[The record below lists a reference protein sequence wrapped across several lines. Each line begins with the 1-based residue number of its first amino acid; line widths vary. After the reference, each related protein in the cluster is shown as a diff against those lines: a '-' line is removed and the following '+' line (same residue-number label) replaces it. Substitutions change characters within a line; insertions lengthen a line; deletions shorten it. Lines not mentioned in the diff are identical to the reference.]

1 MRMTLSAKNM
11 RQVSATEAPGR
22 RPTPVPRLVTREDE
36 DCSTAA
42 SSMAESCD
50 EPSTPALAASYRV
63 LPGVAG
69 AGIVGEV
76 RRCVHLPTAEECAV
90 KTIVRRRVRRTEW
103 RRLDREVAFLREVDH
118 PNIVAVRDVY
128 EDADEVHI
136 VTELCRGGELFDRI
150 NERYMWS
157 RNERRLGREVPACF
171 REQDAAR
178 LLRSLLGAVAYLH
191 DRDIVHRDIKPENVL
206 FVDAAGGDAGAIK
219 LIDFGLAVRHPPG
232 ERPLGSVVGTA
243 YYMAPEVL
251 AGSYGRACDLWSV
264 GVVAYTL
271 LAGRP
276 PFNGPTQDAIFDAIR
291 DGRYTMEGA
300 LWPWRGVSAPAR
312 DFVRGLLEMDPERR
326 PTAAAALEHPWLT
339 GDDR

>member
-136 VTELCRGGELFDRI
+136 VTELCRGGELFDHI
-150 NERYMWS
+150 TERALWS
-157 RNERRLGREVPACF
+157 RGQRRRGQEVPACF
-171 REQDAAR
+171 CEEDAVR
-178 LLRSLLGAVAYLH
+178 VLRSLLEAVAYLH
-191 DRDIVHRDIKPENVL
+191 DRDIVHRDIKPENIL
-206 FVDAAGGDAGAIK
+206 FVDEAGDAGAIK
-219 LIDFGLAVRHPPG
+219 LIDFGLAARHRPG
-232 ERPLGSVVGTA
+232 GRPLSSVVGTA
-243 YYMAPEVL
+243 YYLAPEVL
-251 AGSYGRACDLWSV
+251 AGSYDRACDLWSV

-276 PFNGPTQDAIFDAIR
+276 PFHGPTNDAIFDGIR
-291 DGRYTMEGA
+291 AGRYRMEGA
-300 LWPWRGVSAPAR
+300 PWRGVSAPAR
-312 DFVRGLLEMDPERR
+312 DFVRRLLATKPGRR
-326 PTAAAALEHPWLT
+326 MTAAAALEHPWLAV
-339 GDDR
+339 DDR